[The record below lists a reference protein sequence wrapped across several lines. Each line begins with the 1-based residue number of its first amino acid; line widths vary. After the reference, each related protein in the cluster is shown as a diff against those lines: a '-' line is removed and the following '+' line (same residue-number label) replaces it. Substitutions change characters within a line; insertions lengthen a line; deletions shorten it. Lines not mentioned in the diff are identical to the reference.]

1 MLVLELFVVVEHR
14 LTVNV
19 MVAGS
24 ISIRGKDFVY
34 ICLFSS
40 FILHPAQQDGVK
52 LFISEVG

>member
-1 MLVLELFVVVEHR
+1 MLVLALFVVVEHR

-52 LFISEVG
+52 LFIS